1 MKQSRQQL
9 SLLWLCRRTL
19 KWCSSIQHIVALLQK
34 KKRKKSKRHN
44 FHIQSSTPTQLMT
57 SGLEWKRNDIIHT
70 RTHKE
75 GSGSSRLEQL
85 NALLHD
91 GINRWQ
97 RGQAIARLFSLRPSS
112 HGYSIKMHTVL
123 FHSQEL
129 GDDVP
134 PKFYS
139 LQLLLLCIVKPE
151 LRGKKK
157 RNVVEVQS
165 SAYVPEALCV
175 PKKC

>member
-1 MKQSRQQL
+1 
-9 SLLWLCRRTL
+9 
-19 KWCSSIQHIVALLQK
+19 
-34 KKRKKSKRHN
+34 
-44 FHIQSSTPTQLMT
+44 MT

-157 RNVVEVQS
+157 EMW
-165 SAYVPEALCV
+165 
-175 PKKC
+175 